1 MSDFWTNPWV
11 TGIGGGVIS
20 SLIVF
25 FATKYFFNKK
35 ENKEYAQKVRL
46 ANNDIL
52 HAIRPLIIDHKL
64 PLRESFTS
72 LRIAISNKYGVKA
85 DDLYSN
91 KSLANDLIA
100 EILGNPFLTTDQK
113 NDFCRLILQFKYDEE
128 VDLHEIV
135 YLNKKL
141 QFSSRFTSMVLAF
154 SSFAMILSMT
164 LLIAKETKGYEPSE
178 WEKQLFGDN
187 LALFLTATL
196 IPLAGII
203 VYYFGIKVRT
213 VLKHDFENKNEEDDE
228 AQ

>member
-1 MSDFWTNPWV
+1 MGDFWTNPWV
-11 TGIGGGVIS
+11 TGIGGGIIS

-52 HAIRPLIIDHKL
+52 HAIRPLIIDHKI

-72 LRIAISNKYGVKA
+72 LRVAVSNKYSVKVE
-85 DDLYSN
+85 DLYSN

-100 EILGNPFLTTDQK
+100 EILENPFLTTEQK
-113 NDFCRLILQFKYDEE
+113 DNFCRLILQFKHDEE
-128 VDLHEIV
+128 ADMREIV

-141 QFSSRFTSMVLAF
+141 QFSSRSTSLILAF

-164 LLIAKETKGYEPSE
+164 LLIAKETKEYEPSE

-196 IPLAGII
+196 IPFVGII
-203 VYYFGIKVRT
+203 AYYWGIKVIRSI
-213 VLKHDFENKNEEDDE
+213 KHDSENKDEENDE
-228 AQ
+228 AE